1 MAISPDEVTAEIERR
16 ERTLEEYLYSEEY
29 QEKLKTRLKV
39 QDAGA
44 RSVEARKNIFYLCQQ
59 PENPAE
65 GCIFFI
71 ENFGWTYNPKM
82 TLKNFPFIL
91 FEFQKR
97 AIRALVEHI
106 DSGRDIFIEKS
117 REMGVSWIV
126 FCYVALWYWLFR
138 EGSNGLLG
146 SYKEK
151 LVDDRTID
159 SLFGKVDYALQ
170 NLPDWMLPTNFNMKK
185 HRTKLKLANPENGNV
200 ITGDTMNPNFGRG
213 SRKTYIAF
221 DELAFWDYAK
231 DAWESAGDATNC
243 RIANSTPNGYDFYAM
258 LRETGIDV
266 VTLHWR
272 EHPLKDAQWY
282 AYECKR
288 RTEEEI
294 AQELDI
300 SYTKSKTGRVYQEWN
315 DTNVVIGKF
324 DYDENLPLY
333 VSWDFGKTDDTA
345 IIWAQPSRDGLR
357 IIDVYRNTGKNID
370 FYIPF
375 VTGMIYGDNTYEY
388 KKEDLEIITS
398 HKDWKKPT
406 HFGDPAGRFQNAVT
420 DDTIISILRRYGIIV
435 NFKDKWK
442 EFKIRKHE
450 AKLLIMGRIF
460 LNDNPRARYFNLCMI
475 QASYP
480 IVKVNG
486 VGEVRSESPK
496 HDSTSHYRSCFEYLS
511 IGLSEGNERISTP
524 YDKFKKRD
532 QGIRV
537 WGANRKATRY

>member
-1 MAISPDEVTAEIERR
+1 MLNPNDITNEQERR
-16 ERTLEEYLYSEEY
+16 EKILKDYLYSEEY
-29 QEKLKTRLKV
+29 QSKLKERLKI
-39 QDAGA
+39 QDAGM
-44 RSVEARKNIFYLCQQ
+44 RSPEARKNIFYLCQR
-59 PENPAE
+59 PDNPAE

-71 ENFGWTYNPKM
+71 ENFGWTFNPKM
-82 TLKNFPFIL
+82 EMKHFPFIL
-91 FEFQKR
+91 FECQKR
-97 AIRALVEHI
+97 AIRAVVEHI
-106 DSGRDIFIEKS
+106 DKGRDVFIEKS
-117 REMGVSWIV
+117 REMGVSWLV
-126 FCYVALWYWLFR
+126 FCYIAYWYWLFR

-151 LVDDRTID
+151 LVDDRSID
-159 SLFGKVDYALQ
+159 SLFGKIDYALT
-170 NLPDWMLPTNFNMKK
+170 NTPEWMLPVGFIMKK
-185 HRTKLKLANPENGNV
+185 HRTKLKLANPENGNI

-243 RIANSTPNGYDFYAM
+243 RIANSTPNGYDYYAM
-258 LRETGIDV
+258 LRDSGIDI

-272 EHPLKDAQWY
+272 EHPLKDNQWY

-300 SYTKSKTGRVYQEWN
+300 SYTKSKVGRVYQEWN
-315 DTNVVIGKF
+315 DNNVLIGKYE
-324 DYDENLPLY
+324 YDENLPLY
-333 VSWDFGKTDDTA
+333 VFWDFGKTDDTA
-345 IIWAQPSRDGLR
+345 MIWAQPSREGLR

-375 VTGMIYGDNTYEY
+375 VTGMIYGDITYTY
-388 KKEDLEIITS
+388 KQEELDIIS
-398 HKDWKKPT
+398 VRKNWKNAT
-406 HFGDPAGRFQNAVT
+406 HFGDPAGRFQNSVT
-420 DDTIISILRRYGIIV
+420 DDTILSILRKYSIII
-435 NFKDKWK
+435 NFRDKWK

-450 AKLLIMGRIF
+450 AKLLIMNRIL
-460 LNDNPRARYFNLCMI
+460 LNDNIRTRYFNLCMI

-496 HDSTSHYRSCFEYLS
+496 HDSTSHYRSAFEYGA
-511 IGLSEGNERISTP
+511 IGLSEQAERVHNVF
-524 YDKFKKRD
+524 DKSKKRD
-532 QGIRV
+532 RV
-537 WGANRKATRY
+537 TRTWVRRSTGY

>member
-1 MAISPDEVTAEIERR
+1 MALSPEEVTQEIARR
-16 ERTLEEYLYSEEY
+16 ERTLQEYLYSDEY
-29 QEKLKTRLKV
+29 QETLKTRLKV
-39 QDAGA
+39 QDAGN
-44 RSVEARKNIFYLCQQ
+44 RSVEARKNISFLCQQ
-59 PENPAE
+59 PDNPAE

-82 TLKNFPFIL
+82 ELKNFPFVL

-97 AIRALVEHI
+97 AIRSLVEHI
-106 DSGRDIFIEKS
+106 DSGRDVFIEKS

-159 SLFGKVDYALQ
+159 SLFGKIDYALQ
-170 NLPDWMLPTNFNMKK
+170 NLPDWMLPNGFNMKK

-258 LRETGIDV
+258 LRESGIDI

-272 EHPLKDAQWY
+272 EHPLKDDQWY

-324 DYDENLPLY
+324 EYDENLPLY

-345 IIWAQPSRDGLR
+345 LIWAQPSRDGLR

-370 FYIPF
+370 FYLPF

-388 KKEDLEIITS
+388 KKEDLDVIS
-398 HKDWKKPT
+398 AHQNWKKAT

-420 DDTIISILRRYGIIV
+420 DDTIMSILRRYGIIV

-450 AKLLIMGRIF
+450 AKMLIMGRIN
-460 LNDNPRARYFNLCMI
+460 LNDNPRTRYFNLCMI

-496 HDSTSHYRSCFEYLS
+496 HDSTSHYRSSFEYLA
-511 IGLSEGNERISTP
+511 IGISEGNERLATP
-524 YDKFKKRD
+524 FDKFKKKDRP
-532 QGIRV
+532 IRS
-537 WGANRKATRY
+537 WGTRKATGY

>member
-1 MAISPDEVTAEIERR
+1 MLTGDDVTQEQERR
-16 ERTLEEYLYSEEY
+16 ERILHDYLFSSEY
-29 QEKLKTRLKV
+29 QNTLKERIKI
-39 QDAGA
+39 QDAGD
-44 RSVEARKNIFYLCQQ
+44 RSPEARRNIFYLCQQ

-71 ENFGWTYNPKM
+71 ENFGWTFNPKM
-82 TLKNFPFIL
+82 SMKHFPFIL
-91 FEFQKR
+91 FECQKR
-97 AIRALVEHI
+97 AVRAVVEHI
-106 DSGRDIFIEKS
+106 DKGRDLFVEKS
-117 REMGVSWIV
+117 REMGVSWLL
-126 FCYVALWYWLFR
+126 FCYIALWYWLFR
-138 EGSNGLLG
+138 EGANGLLG

-159 SLFGKVDYALQ
+159 SLFGKLDYALA
-170 NLPDWMLPTNFNMKK
+170 NLPHWMMPGNFVMKK

-213 SRKTYIAF
+213 SRKTFIMF

-243 RIANSTPNGYDFYAM
+243 RIANSTPNGYDYYAM
-258 LRETGIDV
+258 LRDSGIDIL
-266 VTLHWR
+266 TLHWR

-300 SYTKSKTGRVYQEWN
+300 SYSKSKVGRVYQEWN
-315 DTNVVIGKF
+315 DNNVVIGKF
-324 DYDENLPLY
+324 EYDENLPLY

-345 IIWAQPSRDGLR
+345 IIWAQPSREGLR
-357 IIDVYRNTGKNID
+357 IIDTYRNTGKNID

-375 VTGMIYGDNTYEY
+375 VTGMIYGDNAYEY
-388 KKEDLEIITS
+388 KADELDIIAQR
-398 HKDWKKPT
+398 KNWKKPT
-406 HFGDPAGRFQNAVT
+406 HFGDPAGRFQNQIT
-420 DDTIISILRRYGIIV
+420 DDTILTILRKYSIII
-435 NFKDKWK
+435 NFRDKWK

-450 AKLLIMGRIF
+450 SKLLIMGRIF
-460 LNDNPRARYFNLCMI
+460 LNDNPRTRYFNLCMI

-496 HDSTSHYRSCFEYLS
+496 HDSTSHYRSSFEYLS
-511 IGLSEGNERISTP
+511 IGLSEQNERISTV
-524 YDKFKKRD
+524 YDKIKKRERPT
-532 QGIRV
+532 RV
-537 WGANRKATRY
+537 WGARRATGY